1 MNECE
6 IYLPSVC
13 VIGAIPNEICQL
25 TSLKMLYLDGNP
37 GVSCYPNCLSSLM
50 ILAVDSS
57 VPFKPICPSF
67 QDAALCGMVSATNV
81 GSVYSEWSCT
91 TDGLT
96 VTNPCIVSDSWDAIT
111 CDDRGHVNS
120 IVFSNELTGVFAFL
134 SFVNWDGIYVLGSIP
149 PSLGRLST
157 LTYINFEGNDFR
169 SSQTLC

>member
-1 MNECE
+1 MSECE

-96 VTNPCIVSDSWDAIT
+96 ETNPCITNAIWRGMT
-111 CDDRGHVNS
+111 CLGGFVNS
-120 IVFSNELTGVFAFL
+120 I
-134 SFVNWDGIYVLGSIP
+134 SISS
-149 PSLGRLST
+149 SLIGQLAY
-157 LTYINFEGNDFR
+157 L
-169 SSQTLC
+169 LCYCNVT